1 MFAAFAHARAR
12 VTCLVGCLGLAL
24 MTPVWAADSIN
35 PEGELT
41 LARAVDAA
49 IRANPDLMA
58 SSYELSAAQARIVQ
72 AGLRPNPTV
81 SAEFENFAGSGGYKG
96 IDSLETTLS
105 LSQVVE
111 LGGKRALRR
120 SAAEADV
127 DVVTIEQR
135 ARELD
140 VLAEVT
146 RRFIEVSVAQ
156 ERVEFAK
163 ESVSIAEKTL
173 QTISA
178 RVDAGR
184 SPEAERSRARI
195 ALTRAV
201 VEQRQAQSDLRSARY
216 ALSATWGSP
225 EPIFTTASAN
235 LFRLQ
240 AVDTFPALMRRLDQ
254 SVDLSLFAST
264 ARLREAELRLARA
277 QARPNLSFSVGARRF
292 EGSNDAALVAGF
304 SMELPVYNR
313 NQGAIREAQ

>member
-1 MFAAFAHARAR
+1 MVAAFAHARAR

-24 MTPVWAADSIN
+24 MTPGWAAESIN

-72 AGLRPNPTV
+72 ADLRLNPTV
-81 SAEFENFAGSGGYKG
+81 SAEFENVVGTGDYKG
-96 IDSLETTLS
+96 IDSLESTLS
-105 LSQVVE
+105 LSQVIE

-120 SAAEADV
+120 SAAEADL

-201 VEQRQAQSDLRSARY
+201 VEQRQVQSDLRSARY
-216 ALSATWGSP
+216 ALSAT
-225 EPIFTTASAN
+225 
-235 LFRLQ
+235 
-240 AVDTFPALMRRLDQ
+240 
-254 SVDLSLFAST
+254 
-264 ARLREAELRLARA
+264 
-277 QARPNLSFSVGARRF
+277 
-292 EGSNDAALVAGF
+292 
-304 SMELPVYNR
+304 
-313 NQGAIREAQ
+313 